1 MTRLGEQSTLSQE
14 IMVPVLAHAQ
24 PYDADG
30 GPTGVL
36 LLHGFTGSP
45 SSMRPWAEHLH
56 AAGCTVSV
64 PCLPGHGTN
73 WQDMNRTTWHDWYD
87 EAERVFDDLA
97 TRCDAVFVA
106 GLSMGGGLALRV
118 AEKKP
123 AVAGLVLVNPS
134 VGTLDRRLLATP
146 VLKRLVSSAAG
157 VRGDIK
163 KPGVVEDGY
172 DRVPLKALDSMRA
185 MWRVTSANLG
195 AVTAPVLLLRSAV
208 DHVVDP
214 SSARLIL
221 AGVTSTDVTE
231 RMLHDSYHMAT
242 LDNDAPLIFAESAAF
257 IAAHVGTR
265 AADAV

>member
-1 MTRLGEQSTLSQE
+1 MTRLSEQSTPSQE
-14 IMVPVLAHAQ
+14 ITVPVLAHAQ
-24 PYDADG
+24 PYEADG

-45 SSMRPWAEHLH
+45 SSMRPWADHLQ

-64 PCLPGHGTN
+64 PRLPGHGTT

-87 EAERVFDDLA
+87 EAERVFDELSD
-97 TRCDAVFVA
+97 RCDAVFVA

-118 AEKKP
+118 AERKP
-123 AVAGLVLVNPS
+123 AVAGLLLVNPS

-157 VRGDIK
+157 VKGDIK

-172 DRVPLKALDSMRA
+172 DRVPLKALDSMRSL
-185 MWRVTSANLG
+185 WRTTCADLS
-195 AVTAPVLLLRSAV
+195 AVTAPVLLFRSAV

-214 SSARLIL
+214 LSARLIID
-221 AGVTSTDVTE
+221 GVTSTDVTE
-231 RMLHDSYHMAT
+231 RILHDSYHVAT
-242 LDNDAPLIFAESAAF
+242 LDNEAPLIFAESASF
-257 IAAHVGTR
+257 IGAHAVTR
-265 AADAV
+265 AGDAV